1 VSDFESIKEGLKMTE
16 QETMLQFQAMDALIG
31 IEEVLNNPARERFM
45 GWEQET
51 KLKDAKKVLDQLI
64 AELKKQD
71 TYLKM

>member
-31 IEEVLNNPARERFM
+31 IQEVLENPARERFM

-71 TYLKM
+71 MYLKM

>member
-1 VSDFESIKEGLKMTE
+1 MTE
-16 QETMLQFQAMDALIG
+16 QRIDHEIMLQFQAMDALVG
-31 IEEVLNNPARERFM
+31 IQEVLENPARINFL

>member
-1 VSDFESIKEGLKMTE
+1 MTE

-31 IEEVLNNPARERFM
+31 IQEVLENPARERFM

-71 TYLKM
+71 MYLKM

>member
-31 IEEVLNNPARERFM
+31 LQEVLENPARERFM

-71 TYLKM
+71 MYLKM

>member
-31 IEEVLNNPARERFM
+31 LQEVLENPARERFM

>member
-31 IEEVLNNPARERFM
+31 IQEVLENPARERFM

>member
-1 VSDFESIKEGLKMTE
+1 MTE

-31 IEEVLNNPARERFM
+31 IQEVLNNPARERFM

-51 KLKDAKKVLDQLI
+51 KLKDAKKVLDKLI
-64 AELKKQD
+64 ADLKKQD

>member
-1 VSDFESIKEGLKMTE
+1 MTE

-71 TYLKM
+71 MYLKM